1 MSLKDIAKLRNDL
14 HMKVEELR
22 TLYETIE
29 SREDKKP
36 TESEKETL
44 NSLRDEITNRED
56 EIQTVEIIQRDELA
70 TKQKNDYEQD
80 LENSEFRNFG
90 HFVQS
95 AWEGRI
101 DKSQIAEKRDLL
113 MGDGPSAGFLVPD
126 LFGGQLKALDPM
138 ENVVRPRAQYLG
150 GGSDATV
157 VFNSL
162 DQSGSL
168 GVYGGVTVNW
178 INETATVPDAGDIK
192 FKQIKLE
199 PKIASGYVDISRK
212 LMNNASEISDYIQTQ
227 LQLAMRGSEDQKF
240 CSGSGVGCP
249 LGFIGHA
256 SSIEVSRN
264 TAADFKYADISS
276 MYSKVK
282 FNARLVWV
290 INPSVL
296 PKLLNMVDGVG
307 NLIWQPNAR
316 DGKPTSLLGIPVIY
330 SDVIPVLG
338 TKGDVCLVDLYYYGV
353 RDGSPMF
360 ILFDPYSQS
369 GTALIRIYLFWNVDG
384 QPMLTSPLLLED
396 STTTLSP
403 FVVLK

>member
-1 MSLKDIAKLRNDL
+1 MSLKDIAKLKNDL

-22 TLYETIE
+22 KLYETIE
-29 SREDKKP
+29 SREDKKA

-56 EIQTVEIIQRDELA
+56 EIRTVEIIQRDELA
-70 TKQKNDYEQD
+70 TKQKNDYDRSIED
-80 LENSEFRNFG
+80 SEFRNFG

-101 DKSQIAEKRDLL
+101 DKSQSTERRDLL

-126 LFGGQLKALDPM
+126 VFGGQLKALDPM

-178 INETATVPDAGDIK
+178 INETAAVPDAGDIK

-330 SDVIPVLG
+330 SDILPVLG

-360 ILFDPYSQS
+360 IMFDPYSQS
-369 GTALIRIYLFWNVDG
+369 GNALIRIYLFWNVDG